1 MPGKHFRLSPHS
13 QILAFTPLPNARMIM
28 LSAKIVGRY
37 EELPDDPFAQDLYG
51 DYKAN
56 NNSFDS
62 DIQ

>member
-1 MPGKHFRLSPHS
+1 
-13 QILAFTPLPNARMIM
+13 M